1 MARAYSIVD
10 AILEINPT
18 AQVQV
23 AANDINKIQWN
34 KGTPVISNEDILAK
48 VAELKT
54 AYDAK
59 EYQRDRNL
67 KPEQG
72 GYPSIGDQLDMIWH
86 DKKNDTTT
94 WVDAIQTVK
103 DTFSKP

>member
-34 KGTPVISNEDILAK
+34 KGTPVISNEDIL
-48 VAELKT
+48 LKL
-54 AYDAK
+54 
-59 EYQRDRNL
+59 QN
-67 KPEQG
+67 
-72 GYPSIGDQLDMIWH
+72 
-86 DKKNDTTT
+86 
-94 WVDAIQTVK
+94 
-103 DTFSKP
+103 

>member
-54 AYDAK
+54 AYEAK
-59 EYQRDRNL
+59 EYQRDRKAEYPNHNDCIHAL
-67 KPEQG
+67 LDG
-72 GYPSIGDQLDMIWH
+72 GDTLTDLQAKRTAIKEKYP
-86 DKKNDTTT
+86 KE
-94 WVDAIQTVK
+94 
-103 DTFSKP
+103 

>member
-1 MARAYSIVD
+1 MARAYSITD
-10 AILEINPT
+10 AITAINPT

-23 AANDINKIQWN
+23 SSNDINKIEWN

-54 AYDAK
+54 AYKAR
-59 EYQRDRNL
+59 EYQRDRIL